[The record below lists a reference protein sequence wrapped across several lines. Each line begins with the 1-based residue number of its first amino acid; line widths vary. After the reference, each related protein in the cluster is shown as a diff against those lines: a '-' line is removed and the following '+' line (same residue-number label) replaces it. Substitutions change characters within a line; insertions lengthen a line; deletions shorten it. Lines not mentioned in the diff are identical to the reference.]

1 MYLDNS
7 LNKLLPSCRLL
18 PLLLRVISVLIVFL
32 SIWSHCFSAF
42 FLCYFL
48 SSKIDYEYPSKPGA
62 GTEVCRRGA
71 SCRGPAVSSF
81 SFSMTAME
89 HVLGRVTGHGICKQT
104 WSFQHC
110 KHLNAK
116 SIQDPTSARDS
127 MQPAL
132 GHGLSLRIKALI
144 PLMVRI
150 QPMSDPTDH
159 FSSASCSSSKWQA
172 QPLDWVSSFIRTGV
186 GTGVVGDTLEGQRI
200 L

>member
-71 SCRGPAVSSF
+71 SCRGPAVSSS

-110 KHLNAK
+110 KQLNAK
-116 SIQDPTSARDS
+116 SIQDPTSAHDS

-132 GHGLSLRIKALI
+132 GHGLSLSIKALI
-144 PLMVRI
+144 ALMVRI
-150 QPMSDPTDH
+150 QPSQAPQTISLQLLAPLASDKPN
-159 FSSASCSSSKWQA
+159 
-172 QPLDWVSSFIRTGV
+172 L
-186 GTGVVGDTLEGQRI
+186 
-200 L
+200 